1 MKKTQNTKTLDFLSF
16 ITWFMIIA
24 GLLMNGCAARKT
36 ASVIPPPTDNF
47 KGLLRIIN
55 HPSQDMFPE
64 VSPNGALVAYA
75 AQKGDTFDIFYFDPY
90 KRKINVT
97 KVTRH
102 VSNDTCP
109 SWSADSKE
117 IYFTSARLNT
127 LSIWRKKIKGG
138 PGIRQITVRE
148 DANDFDSSISP
159 DGTKMVF
166 CSQRGSKESV
176 FKYGGSAL
184 PIPSFLQGPWANK
197 KRTVPTLWISNIDG
211 SMMTQ
216 IGSGFNP
223 RWSPDGSK
231 ILFHKPSGDNLDIW
245 MINPDGTNLMQ
256 LTSDSA
262 DDKDAAWSPDGKMI
276 VFSSD
281 RQSGRSYTAEKNFD
295 LWVMDLE
302 QNQITQLTYSPF
314 DDGAP
319 FWSFTGSIFFHSN
332 RSGNYDIFVGTPI
345 IEWKEGQ

>member
-1 MKKTQNTKTLDFLSF
+1 MKKTKKPRTFKFLSF
-16 ITWFMIIA
+16 VTSLMIFA
-24 GLLMNGCAARKT
+24 GLLLNGCAVRKPIP
-36 ASVIPPPTDNF
+36 VIPPPPDNF
-47 KGLLRIIN
+47 KGLRRIIS

-64 VSPNGALVAYA
+64 VSPDGALVAYA

-90 KRKINVT
+90 KKKILVT
-97 KVTRH
+97 QVTRH
-102 VSNDTCP
+102 VSNDTSP

-117 IYFTSARLNT
+117 IYFTSARLKT

-166 CSQRGSKESV
+166 CSQRASKKSSITPFFFPV
-176 FKYGGSAL
+176 
-184 PIPSFLQGPWANK
+184 PWA
-197 KRTVPTLWISNIDG
+197 KRNITVPTLWISNIDG

-216 IGSGFNP
+216 IGAGFNP

-245 MINPDGTNLMQ
+245 MIKADGSELIQ
-256 LTSDSA
+256 LTHDKA
-262 DDKDAAWSPDGKMI
+262 DDKDASWSPDGKMI
-276 VFSSD
+276 AFSSD
-281 RQSGRSYTAEKNFD
+281 RQKMQSYTTEKNFD
-295 LWVMDLE
+295 IWVMDLE
-302 QNQITQLTYSPF
+302 QERQTQLTYSPF

-319 FWSFTGSIFFHSN
+319 FWARSGYIFFHSN
-332 RSGNYDIFVGTPI
+332 RNDTYDIWVGTPV